1 VLSVSGDTLLSR
13 RPGSPSAEPSAGMTW
28 PTMTLFFL
36 PNTMAAPEERGK
48 RAAAPAGRRR
58 LIAGEVGGNESG
70 DEVGE

>member
-1 VLSVSGDTLLSR
+1 
-13 RPGSPSAEPSAGMTW
+13 MTW